1 MSQSPMTVTY
11 SLEDVLIRLEQ
22 KIDRQFEEVNHKID
36 KLSEEVN
43 HKIDK
48 RSEEVNHKIDK
59 LSEDVNRKIDKLDE
73 KVDKLTVEM
82 ETVKGNLKNLD
93 TRLCT
98 VEKSVSKLEE
108 SNNKLSQDIA
118 GLKDTRQVILP
129 IMTAVIGAVVGWF
142 IRGGKL

>member
-22 KIDRQFEEVNHKID
+22 KIERQFEEVNHKID
-36 KLSEEVN
+36 KLSE
-43 HKIDK
+43 D
-48 RSEEVNHKIDK
+48 VNHKIDK

-73 KVDKLTVEM
+73 RVDKLTVDM
-82 ETVKGNLKNLD
+82 ETVKGDLKNLD

-108 SNNKLSQDIA
+108 SNSKLSQDIA